1 MADRRLIRA
10 SDEEREN
17 VVAILREHTAQGRL
31 TLDEFDERMNAAY
44 AAKTWEDLRPLTM
57 DLPAEG
63 APTADVRTRTER
75 SGDRSRP
82 RGGSLAIPRMT
93 YLIPLAILAVILT
106 GSVVGEGF
114 EFPIPLLFIG
124 LFFAFCGR
132 RGCRP
137 RSSKHH

>member
-44 AAKTWEDLRPLTM
+44 DAKTWDDLRVLTR
-57 DLPAEG
+57 DLPAEAG
-63 APTADVRTRTER
+63 PAADVGKRA
-75 SGDRSRP
+75 GDRSHP
-82 RGGSLAIPRMT
+82 RGGAVAIPRVT
-93 YLIPLAILAVILT
+93 YLIPLAILAVVLAGAAIT
-106 GSVVGEGF
+106 DSY
-114 EFPIPLLFIG
+114 EFPVPLLFIG
-124 LFFAFCGR
+124 LFWAFCGR